1 MYDLFTD
8 KIVSEQKSTAQVDSA
23 LIFNHCSFFSI
34 EFSPY
39 SIFGYL
45 IKLFH
50 HSLSFTSLGRYGV
63 GSFDFSR
70 LITSNT
76 AHFNTEE
83 MKTQVRNITTSMESC
98 HQMCPFIL
106 LYGIKIVRSFDN
118 ILNLRESCCI
128 QFAIIRDVVASCSM
142 CKCARLRGEC
152 SGFGNWPNDC
162 LVLLGKNL
170 YSHSS
175 SLSLST

>member
-1 MYDLFTD
+1 MKSQSKLEFFFLVITEHDLCTICIPTKLFQS
-8 KIVSEQKSTAQVDSA
+8 KKQLLRSIP
-23 LIFNHCSFFSI
+23 LWFFNHCSFFSI
-34 EFSPY
+34 EFSPH

-50 HSLSFTSLGRYGV
+50 LSLSFTSLGRYGV

-83 MKTQVRNITTSMESC
+83 MKTQVRNITTSMDSC

-106 LYGIKIVRSFDN
+106 LYGIKIVRSFGN
-118 ILNLRESCCI
+118 ILNLRESRCI
-128 QFAIIRDVVASCSM
+128 QFAIIRDVVA
-142 CKCARLRGEC
+142 
-152 SGFGNWPNDC
+152 
-162 LVLLGKNL
+162 
-170 YSHSS
+170 
-175 SLSLST
+175 